1 MSEAPRRFGR
11 FRRVLRALVL
21 AGLATALI
29 GTIVLYVLY
38 RKHVVEEPGDHLARD
53 HIQRLISQESPVYYR
68 DGATKIGVFF
78 DEQHR
83 QYVPFDA
90 MPRDF
95 VDALVSAEDQD
106 YWTHFGFSIRGIS
119 RAMKENLL
127 AGRVVAGGSTLTQ
140 QTAKNLF
147 KRRARTYEEKLKE
160 LVNGLRL
167 EAHYSKEEI
176 LEFYSNQFYVNGNG
190 RGLAIAA
197 RFFFDKEV
205 SELDLLECAF
215 LAGVVKS
222 PERYNPWVAGD
233 ARAARNRERSRD
245 RAHYVLG
252 RMLDDGRIDLP
263 AYEAAIS
270 RDLPF
275 SRGTFR
281 YERSV
286 VLDEVERE
294 LARSPIREVLAAHGI
309 DDPGTAGLRI
319 TTTLDRQMQEASV
332 YGLRHHLSNVG
343 VQLEAPEV
351 EALLTAA
358 PKLRPIDAD
367 AVVPRSFHR
376 GVLTGVDPKKR
387 TATVELGGI
396 EGTLDAAANQRM
408 ALALAKAKAENTW
421 TTVKRKDVTAFL
433 EEVEP
438 HVGEG
443 VQVSI
448 RSLADDGTPVLDWE
462 TTTEL
467 QGAVIILERGEVR
480 AMVGGAR
487 NADFNRAAVAKR
499 QFGSTWKPFIFQAAL
514 QLGWSSMD
522 PLDNRRAVFPYQTT
536 FYYPRPDHRGAP
548 ESVSMAWATAK
559 SENLASVELLY
570 TLSDRLNEEQ
580 FRRVAEAADVLPR
593 PGEPRGEFVR
603 RVQDAGVLPT
613 EQKLVDGLFD
623 RVKEDL
629 IVDLAFDGLDRD
641 GEILAD
647 LRYGIGFGAEAERL
661 EENPD
666 RLPAAELATRRGLLR
681 ANFLRQERLA
691 GTFTEAR
698 RALLETVRS
707 GQDPWPEA
715 LQGLY
720 LVPAPGP
727 RPRLGWA
734 EVPPDGWEPLTTS
747 LLQRVLAGESPLS
760 IAEEPVEPPPGEDED
775 APDSEEADAE
785 PDPFDVVAE
794 EQAADGAVERTHEP
808 DAAAEAVAA
817 EDESAEA
824 PSGAGAAFRWIELL
838 DPDHVLLEGLLTP
851 RVVERVRSAVEA
863 ARRRL
868 GAKPEL
874 YSPSL
879 LAYCRD
885 YRVLANL
892 RYVERLART
901 AGVRSEIT
909 PVLSMP
915 LGSSD
920 VTLLEA
926 ALMYQLILR
935 GETYRFFSDALVPAP
950 ESPAPGLE
958 YASQADDLGALP
970 AVGMVSEVRTADG
983 TLIFRL
989 DRDSRP
995 VHDPA
1000 LSAELAAMLGAVV
1013 DHGTGGRARGRVK
1026 PTASTEERSKEL
1038 ADLGLAVPLFGKT
1051 GTTNSYRNSA
1061 FVGFVPGVAA
1071 GSDRLRVED
1080 GLVVAAYVGYDDN
1093 REMRRG
1099 SIRIAGASGSLPV
1112 WIEAAR
1118 GVGRASLLGDR
1129 LDLAD
1134 LAFSGADVVPLA
1146 WHASLVPARIDLRTG
1161 LPVEAAPKGPGGTGE
1176 PDAEVADRSAG
1187 TTILY
1192 RRREPRAFAPLA
1204 PVETVR

>member
-1 MSEAPRRFGR
+1 MADGTRLGPVKRAV
-11 FRRVLRALVL
+11 RVLVLTALV
-21 AGLATALI
+21 TALV
-29 GTIVLYVLY
+29 GSIVLYVLY
-38 RKHVVEEPGDHLARD
+38 RKHVVLEPGDHLARD

-78 DEQHR
+78 EEQHR
-83 QYVPFDA
+83 QYVPFDG
-90 MPRDF
+90 MPPEF

-106 YWTHFGFSIRGIS
+106 YWDHMGFSIRGIA
-119 RAMKENLL
+119 RAMKQNLL

-147 KRRARTYEEKLKE
+147 KRRARNLEEKLKE

-197 RFFFDKEV
+197 RFFFDKDV
-205 SELDLLECAF
+205 GELDLLECAF

-222 PERYNPWVAGD
+222 PERYNPWVADD
-233 ARAARNRERSRD
+233 AREKRNRERSRD

-252 RMLDDGRIDLP
+252 RMLDDGRIDQLQ
-263 AYEAAIS
+263 YDAATS

-281 YERSV
+281 YQRSV

-294 LARSPIREVLAAHGI
+294 LARSPIKEVLAAHGI

-319 TTTLDRQMQEASV
+319 TTTLDRQMQEASI
-332 YGLRHHLSNVG
+332 YGLRHHLSDVG
-343 VQLEAPEV
+343 VQLEGPEAS
-351 EALLTAA
+351 ALLGTA
-358 PKLRPIDAD
+358 PKLRPIDPD
-367 AVVPRSFHR
+367 AIVDRSFHR
-376 GVLTGVDPKKR
+376 GVLVGVDAKKR
-387 TATVELGGI
+387 TATVDLGGVT
-396 EGTLDAAANQRM
+396 GTLDAAANRRM
-408 ALALAKAKAENTW
+408 ALALAKAEAKNTW

-433 EEVEP
+433 ESVEP
-438 HVGEG
+438 HVGGG
-443 VQVSI
+443 VSVSI
-448 RSLADDGTPVLDWE
+448 RELDDDGAPILDWE
-462 TTTEL
+462 IRTEL
-467 QGAVIILERGEVR
+467 QGAVLILERGEVR

-499 QFGSTWKPFIFQAAL
+499 QFGSTWKPFIFQSAL
-514 QLGWSSMD
+514 QLGWSSTD
-522 PLDNRRAVFPYQTT
+522 ELDNRRAVFPYQTT

-559 SENLASVELLY
+559 SENLASVALLY
-570 TLSDRLNEEQ
+570 GLTDRLNEEQ
-580 FRRVAEAADVLPR
+580 LRRAAAATGLLPR
-593 PGEPRGEFVR
+593 REEARGEFVR
-603 RVQDAGVLPT
+603 RIQDEGVLPT
-613 EQKLVDGLFD
+613 EAKLLDGLFD

-629 IVDLAFDGLDRD
+629 IVDLAFDGLDRE
-641 GEILAD
+641 GEMLAD
-647 LRYGIGFGAEAERL
+647 LRYGVGFAAEAERL

-666 RLPAAELATRRGLLR
+666 RLPAAELAVRRALVR
-681 ANFLRQERLA
+681 RSFLRQERLA
-691 GTFTEAR
+691 ATFADAR
-698 RALLETVRS
+698 RGLLETVRGGGLPS
-707 GQDPWPEA
+707 PEA
-715 LQGLY
+715 LAGLY
-720 LVPAPGP
+720 LVPSRGAA
-727 RPRLGWA
+727 RLGWA
-734 EVPPDGWEPLTTS
+734 EVAPDGWEPLTPE
-747 LLQRVLAGESPLS
+747 LLDRVLAGESPLS
-760 IAEEPVEPPPGEDED
+760 IAEPEVEPEAGGE
-775 APDSEEADAE
+775 E

-794 EQAADGAVERTHEP
+794 EQAEAE
-808 DAAAEAVAA
+808 AAAAPEPEATPEEDGTA
-817 EDESAEA
+817 EEAPSA
-824 PSGAGAAFRWIELL
+824 PSGAGAAFRWIEIL
-838 DPDHVLLEGLLTP
+838 DPDRVVLEGMLTP
-851 RVVERVRSAVEA
+851 RVVERVRDAVTA

-874 YSPSL
+874 YSPAL

-885 YRVLANL
+885 YRVLVSL

-909 PVLSMP
+909 PVLSLP

-935 GETYRFFSDALVPAP
+935 GETYRFFSDALVPVP
-950 ESPAPGLE
+950 EAPGPAEDALSE
-958 YASQADDLGALP
+958 PLDDPGALP
-970 AVGMVSEVRTADG
+970 AVGMVAEVRTADG
-983 TLIFRL
+983 ILIFRL
-989 DRDSRP
+989 DRDAQP
-995 VHDPA
+995 VHDEA
-1000 LSAELAAMLGAVV
+1000 LSAEVTAMLGAVV
-1013 DHGTGGRARGRVK
+1013 NHGTGGRARGRVK
-1026 PTASTEERSKEL
+1026 PTASTDERTKEL
-1038 ADLGLAVPLFGKT
+1038 ADLGIAVPLFGKT

-1061 FVGFVPGVAA
+1061 FVGFVPGIAA
-1071 GSDRLRVED
+1071 GKDRLAASD
-1080 GLVVAAYVGYDDN
+1080 GLVVATYVGYDDN

-1118 GVGRASLLGDR
+1118 GAARASLLGDR

-1134 LAFSGADVVPLA
+1134 LAFSGADVAPVA
-1146 WHASLVPARIDLRTG
+1146 WPPALGPTRVDLRTG
-1161 LPVEAAPKGPGGTGE
+1161 LPVELPPPGSDGAA
-1176 PDAEVADRSAG
+1176 DAERADGSAG